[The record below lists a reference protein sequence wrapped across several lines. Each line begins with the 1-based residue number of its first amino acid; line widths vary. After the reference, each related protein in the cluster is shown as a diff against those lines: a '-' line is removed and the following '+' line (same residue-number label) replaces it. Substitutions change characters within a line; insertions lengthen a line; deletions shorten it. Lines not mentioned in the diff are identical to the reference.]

1 MQMLFFYYFSMLLCF
16 FGGQGFKN
24 FSKTARELVHRMQ
37 KVDIDYYPKT
47 FLGSTENVIMGGI
60 VTDHATDKWLV
71 LDKKVCLFYIRW
83 DFSAYI

>member
-1 MQMLFFYYFSMLLCF
+1 
-16 FGGQGFKN
+16 
-24 FSKTARELVHRMQ
+24 MQ